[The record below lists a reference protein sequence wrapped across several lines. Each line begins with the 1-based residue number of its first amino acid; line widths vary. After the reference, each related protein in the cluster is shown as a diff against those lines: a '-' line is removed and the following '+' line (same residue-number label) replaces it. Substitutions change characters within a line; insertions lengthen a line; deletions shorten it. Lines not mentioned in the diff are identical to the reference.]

1 MSLTLASRQVL
12 MASIVSASPVA
23 MGFSQNTCLPAAAHA
38 CRRVL
43 GERGWGNVLCL
54 D

>member
-23 MGFSQNTCLPAAAHA
+23 MGFSQKTCFPAAAHA
-38 CRRVL
+38 FMVGSLVWSGVC
-43 GERGWGNVLCL
+43 G
-54 D
+54 